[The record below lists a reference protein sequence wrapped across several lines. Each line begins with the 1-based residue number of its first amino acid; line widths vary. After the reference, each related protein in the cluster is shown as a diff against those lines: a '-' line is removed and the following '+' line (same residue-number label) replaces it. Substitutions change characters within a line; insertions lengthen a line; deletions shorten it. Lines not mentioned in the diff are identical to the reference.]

1 MDTNT
6 AMARRRFTYFALMGA
21 VALPTFVTAV
31 ISSVEPVADATTM
44 EVGAGVGSAVPDAID
59 SIDVHVSQP
68 TSTIRPDD
76 DSDGAPEGPST
87 TIEASS
93 TTAAVQTTVTAPQT
107 TTTTV
112 AVRVSSAQA
121 TPPPTTPPTTAPP
134 PPPTTAAPAAPPAA
148 PPSSTSE
155 QAFLACVRKRESGGN
170 YQIVSANGMYFG
182 AYQFLQSSWD
192 STANYAGR
200 PDLVGQRPNTVS
212 PADQDAMALAL
223 YHWQGSRPWGG
234 ACG

>member
-6 AMARRRFTYFALMGA
+6 AMARRRFTYFALMGVVAIPTFITA
-21 VALPTFVTAV
+21 VA
-31 ISSVEPVADATTM
+31 SSVEPVADATTM
-44 EVGAGVGSAVPDAID
+44 EVGTGVGSAVPDAID
-59 SIDVHVSQP
+59 SFDVHVSQP
-68 TSTIRPDD
+68 TSTTRSDD
-76 DSDGAPEGPST
+76 DRGESSDEPST
-87 TIEASS
+87 TTEAP
-93 TTAAVQTTVTAPQT
+93 TTTIVVQTTIAAPLS

-112 AVRVSSAQA
+112 AARASSIQA
-121 TPPPTTPPTTAPP
+121 APPQTTPPTTAPTA
-134 PPPTTAAPAAPPAA
+134 PPPTTAAPVAPPA
-148 PPSSTSE
+148 STSD

-200 PDLVGQRPNTVS
+200 PDLVGQRPNTAS